1 MDLSIIIVAYKN
13 KNILRE
19 CLKCIK
25 KANLGLSYEI
35 IVVDN
40 ASGDGTAKMLNFEFP
55 EVVAIV
61 SPRNLG
67 FAGGNNLAV
76 ARAWGD
82 KILFLN
88 PDVVI
93 CQGAAE
99 KMSAY
104 LDNHPEA
111 GLVGPKLLNADGT
124 LQYSVYRFPKWYTPI
139 FRRTPLGL
147 LPFGKRHLRDYL
159 MVDWNHNEVKDV
171 DWLLGSALI
180 MRKAD
185 YGKSAHPLLPPPPDG
200 RGRQSGGGIAKF
212 DERFFLYFE
221 DGDLAR
227 QVWAGGTPPHQL
239 VNGSIVDKE
248 KSFKAMMLRAPE
260 ERLSNWWG
268 GKKVVYLPYAQMIHF
283 HRRESAHFGFIKG
296 LFHKPT
302 REHIKSWIKYFWKW
316 R

>member
-1 MDLSIIIVAYKN
+1 MDLSITIVAYKN

-25 KANLGLSYEI
+25 KANIGLSYEI

-61 SPRNLG
+61 SSRNLG

-93 CQGAAE
+93 CQGAVE
-99 KMSAY
+99 KTAAY

-124 LQYSVYRFPKWYTPI
+124 LQYSAFRFPTIFTPL

-147 LPFGKRHLRDYL
+147 FSFGKKHLRNYL
-159 MVDWNHNEVKDV
+159 MMDWNHNEVKEV
-171 DWLLGSALI
+171 DWLLGSALM
-180 MRKAD
+180 MRKSD
-185 YGKSAHPLLPPPPDG
+185 YGRL
-200 RGRQSGGGIAKF
+200 AKF
-212 DERFFLYFE
+212 DERFFLYF
-221 DGDLAR
+221 DDCDLAR
-227 QVWAGGTPPHQL
+227 QVW
-239 VNGSIVDKE
+239 VS
-248 KSFKAMMLRAPE
+248 
-260 ERLSNWWG
+260 
-268 GKKVVYLPYAQMIHF
+268 GKKVVYVPHAQMIHF